1 MKDGNHFNKQGRESE
16 EMTARWAVPAGREGK
31 PSEKT
36 ENAAKYAAKNS
47 RNAGFDRKEKKYSP
61 DGERKGFDADRRESG
76 FARGGDRFDRDDRKP
91 GFGNHED
98 KYARGGDR
106 KPGFGGRED
115 KYTHGEK
122 PGFAR
127 GEKYSFGGEGERPSF
142 DRGGKP
148 AYGHSDDRYDRHDDR
163 GGKGAFGGREEK
175 SFRGEGEKPGFGG
188 KKDFGHG
195 DRFGHSDERNN
206 RFSGAGK
213 YGYSDDR
220 KPHYGHSDERFV
232 RYDDRK
238 PYHGHDD
245 DRFVRH
251 EGGFGYREDHRGFDH
266 AEKYHGGEG
275 ERSAFAPR
283 EDRFDRADRKPG
295 FVKSAV
301 KPAPAKAE
309 GEEPFWVKGSGAR
322 NASSTGDTQ
331 RLHKYMAMCG
341 AASRRACE
349 ELIRQGKVTVN
360 GTVITEM
367 GVQVGPRDEVRL
379 EGRLLRP
386 ETVKKYVIYHKPA
399 GEVTT
404 VNDPEGRACVL
415 DHFRDYPVRLYPVG
429 RLDYDSEGLLL
440 LTNDGDLTERMLHP
454 SHEVDK
460 TYLAR
465 VTGDVTPESVQKLR
479 SGILLD
485 DHKTSPAKV
494 RVIKRETFATVV
506 LVTIHEGRYRQV
518 RRMFEAL
525 EHKVLQ
531 LRRVEFGPLQLG
543 DLSRGQWRELTNDEV
558 RRLKASL

>member
-16 EMTARWAVPAGREGK
+16 EMTARWAVPAGREQRK
-31 PSEKT
+31 PSGKAEPAVK
-36 ENAAKYAAKNS
+36 AAAKNS
-47 RNAGFDRKEKKYSP
+47 RNAGSERKERKYNP
-61 DGERKGFDADRRESG
+61 DGERKGFDADRREGKFSMGESKGKKSG
-76 FARGGDRFDRDDRKP
+76 FGPRD
-91 GFGNHED
+91 
-98 KYARGGDR
+98 
-106 KPGFGGRED
+106 
-115 KYTHGEK
+115 
-122 PGFAR
+122 
-127 GEKYSFGGEGERPSF
+127 
-142 DRGGKP
+142 
-148 AYGHSDDRYDRHDDR
+148 
-163 GGKGAFGGREEK
+163 EK
-175 SFRGEGEKPGFGG
+175 SF
-188 KKDFGHG
+188 
-195 DRFGHSDERNN
+195 
-206 RFSGAGK
+206 
-213 YGYSDDR
+213 
-220 KPHYGHSDERFV
+220 
-232 RYDDRK
+232 
-238 PYHGHDD
+238 
-245 DRFVRH
+245 
-251 EGGFGYREDHRGFDH
+251 
-266 AEKYHGGEG
+266 
-275 ERSAFAPR
+275 
-283 EDRFDRADRKPG
+283 RADRKPG
-295 FVKSAV
+295 FVKPAV
-301 KPAPAKAE
+301 KPAPAKAKV
-309 GEEPFWVKGSGAR
+309 EEPFWVKGSGAR
-322 NASSTGDTQ
+322 NAPSAGDTQ

-494 RVIKRETFATVV
+494 RVIKHETFATVV

-543 DLSRGQWRELTNDEV
+543 DLPRGQWRELTNDEV